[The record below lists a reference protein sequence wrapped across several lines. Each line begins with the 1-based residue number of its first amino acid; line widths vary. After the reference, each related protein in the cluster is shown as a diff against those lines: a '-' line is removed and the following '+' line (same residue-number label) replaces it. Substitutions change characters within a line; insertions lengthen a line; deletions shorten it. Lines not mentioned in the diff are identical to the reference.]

1 MSDNG
6 LITLPSNHDMKQ
18 TVERLEADIRSK
30 GMAVFARI
38 DHAAGAKE
46 AGLVLLPTLLLIFGN
61 ARGGTPLMQADQ
73 RIGIDLPLKLLVWQD
88 ASGKTWLSYNDPHW
102 LAERHQLGERVE
114 VNVHALTAALE
125 AIARKAVAD

>member
-6 LITLPSNHDMKQ
+6 LITLQSNHDVKQ
-18 TVERLEADIRSK
+18 TIERVEADIRSK

-46 AGLVLLPTLLLIFGN
+46 AGLALPPTLLLIFGN

-88 ASGKTWLSYNDPHW
+88 ASGKAWLSYNDPRW
-102 LAERHQLGERVE
+102 LAKRHQLGERVE
-114 VNVHALTAALE
+114 VNVQALTAALE